1 MKAIFDPIFLFALTV
16 AAAYC
21 GYFINKVRGWFTT
34 RGALAVTVFGAV
46 MYLGLIFGMGFGN
59 EGGLYV
65 LSFGFGALLSCM
77 APRYVAIIL
86 KPFAV
91 TFGLLRRF
99 VALVSKPVRAR
110 ADSGDATHPTSS
122 FLLVFLHT
130 AETFFGDMENL
141 FGKYAERHPVAS
153 PLQPGVRAE

>member
-1 MKAIFDPIFLFALTV
+1 MKAIFDPIFLFALAV

-21 GYFINKVRGWFTT
+21 GYFINKVRCWFTT

-110 ADSGDATHPTSS
+110 ADSGETHPTSS

-130 AETFFGDMENL
+130 AETFFGDMESL
-141 FGKYAERHPVAS
+141 FGKYAERHPAAS